1 MKLTRTALALLLAPL
16 AVVAHAEVTF
26 TPFATYHFFDEDKLS
41 KVNPATTDEVKDE
54 VGYAIGLGYR
64 FTPAYGVEVLYGHT
78 RTETDPTGSKVRDSR
93 VSLDGYYAFNAEG
106 RFSPYILLGGGQQNF
121 KAPGVDVDKGT
132 FANAALGAF
141 TRFNDYV
148 ALRTEVRDVYNFN
161 TENNDILALVGLE
174 FSGASSRV
182 TNEPTPAPEPVA
194 EEPAAVVVV
203 EEVVAVVADTD
214 GDGVPDGQDKCPN
227 TPAGVQVNQDGC
239 PLDSDKDGVP
249 DYLDK
254 CPGTGAN
261 IVVDTTGCPKM
272 LTEAISK
279 QLSVNFDS
287 SKAVVKDEYK
297 AEIGE
302 LAALIKQYNNTHVE
316 IQGHTDASGNKALN
330 DKLSQQRA
338 DAVARVLVEEFGI
351 DPSRVTANGYGSS
364 QPLADN
370 ATADGRAKN
379 RRVIAILSGEA
390 TKVQRKK

>member
-26 TPFATYHFFDEDKLS
+26 TPFATYHFFDEDKLGT
-41 KVNPATTDEVKDE
+41 NPPEVKDE
-54 VGYAIGLGYR
+54 VGYALGLGYR
-64 FTPAYGVEVLYGHT
+64 FTPAFGIEALYGRT
-78 RTETDPTGSKVRDSR
+78 RSEIDVAGSPEIRDSR

-121 KAPGVDVDKGT
+121 KAPGADVDKGT

-254 CPGTGAN
+254 CPGTATN
-261 IVVDTTGCPKM
+261 IVVDTTGCPKT
-272 LTEAISK
+272 LTEAVSK

-287 SKAVVKDEYK
+287 GKSVVKAEYK

-302 LAALIKQYNNTHVE
+302 LAAFIKQYNNTHVE
-316 IQGHTDASGNKALN
+316 IQGHTDSSGKKALN
-330 DKLSQQRA
+330 DKLSQERA

-351 DPSRVTANGYGSS
+351 AASQVTANGYGSS